1 MANFYNY
8 EYTAEQQKIINEV
21 DNMFPE
27 NPHLLINSSAGS
39 GKTFSAK
46 AALANYFTN
55 GYFNTPISERDFV
68 DWGDDMQYTYS
79 IRRKALY
86 LVFNKAMQSS
96 FAKSIKSMKLEVK
109 QDEVVDLS
117 DIVDTK
123 TYHSFMKNGDN
134 MATALTS
141 ILQIPSIDDIKINYA
156 KGSLNK
162 NDIDR
167 ICRNIANYLY
177 GFGVID
183 FVGEEE
189 TKKTML
195 KYAEAIKPQV
205 ENFIDTYF
213 KTALSA
219 KSSKNSIKEYFE
231 KNNINISELISDTL
245 NKDKLNKAITKF
257 GGRDSNSFF
266 NSLIIRALDKGVRDS
281 QIEVSHDYYYK
292 KIYEHAMSDMNF
304 LVSMFQKYD
313 IIIIDEAQD
322 ADEMMFSLTKR
333 FLDYCKTSPSF
344 SNTYFL
350 AFGDPK
356 QSIYGFKG
364 SFNIFE
370 WAEKN
375 PDFFQNFAL
384 SHSFR
389 YGENIA
395 KFAKLIVDNYH
406 PKDEISGNQ
415 KVKDFINPQGLDIES
430 VARFILNDF
439 MQRKDEP
446 KSKFRH
452 NTAMIFRT
460 NNGCIEAY
468 KSLQEKMK
476 ELLQTDEFKG
486 CGYDIENIVLDP
498 EIKKDVKEIYK
509 KSFLEF
515 IKFDGTLGLNSKS
528 YLRNKGIDITSF
540 TIADALK
547 DDYIRDLISRSL
559 HFSYLTKYKESFL
572 EKMLAGKAK
581 ANADFIITNV
591 HQSKGKEYK
600 NVILG
605 DDYFKRSDKYLCNKE
620 EDNIVHTALTR
631 ARKYLAFYETTPG
644 SNIIKQFYDKQESP
658 SENSNINF
666 IANLETKKEPIA
678 ALNNNYFEDEEEEIK
693 MVPLK
698 I

>member
-8 EYTAEQQKIINEV
+8 EYTPEQQKIIDEI
-21 DNMFPE
+21 DNMFPQI
-27 NPHLLINSSAGS
+27 PHLLINSSAGS

-68 DWGDDMQYTYS
+68 DWGDNMEYTYS

-96 FAKSIKSMKLEVK
+96 FAKSIKNMQLEVR
-109 QDEVVDLS
+109 QDEIVKLS

-123 TYHSFMKNGDN
+123 TYHSFMKNGEN

-141 ILQIPSIDDIKINYA
+141 ILQISNIDEIKINYA

-167 ICRNIANYLY
+167 ICRNIANYMY
-177 GFGVID
+177 DFGAIE
-183 FVGEEE
+183 FVSEEE

-195 KYAEAIKPQV
+195 KYAEVIKPQV
-205 ENFIDTYF
+205 EKFIDTYF
-213 KTALSA
+213 KTALSS
-219 KSSKNSIKEYFE
+219 KSSINLIKDYFE
-231 KNNINISELISDTL
+231 KNNINISELVCDTL
-245 NKDKLNKAITKF
+245 NKDKLNKAIAKF
-257 GGRDSNSFF
+257 GNGDNNSFF
-266 NSLIIRALDKGVRDS
+266 NALIIKALDKGVRDS

-292 KIYEHAMSDMNF
+292 KIYEHAMSNMDF
-304 LVSMFQKYD
+304 LLSMFRKYD
-313 IIIIDEAQD
+313 MIIIDEAQD

-333 FLDYCKTSPSF
+333 FLDYCKTSPTF
-344 SNTYFL
+344 ANTYFL

-375 PDFFQNFAL
+375 SDFFQNFAL

-395 KFAKLIVDNYH
+395 KFAKLIVNNYH
-406 PKDEISGNQ
+406 GKDQILGNE
-415 KVKDFINPQGLDIES
+415 KVKDYINPQGLDLEG

-439 MQRKDEP
+439 LQRKNEP
-446 KSKFRH
+446 KSKFKH

-468 KSLQEKMK
+468 KSLK
-476 ELLQTDEFKG
+476 ETIKGLLETDEFKE
-486 CGYDIENIVLDP
+486 CGYDVENIVLDP

-528 YLRNKGIDITSF
+528 YLKSKNIDITNF
-540 TIADALK
+540 TIANALK
-547 DDYIRDLISRSL
+547 DDYIRELISKSL
-559 HFSYLTKYKESFL
+559 HFRYLVKYNESFL
-572 EKMLAGKAK
+572 EKMLASKTK

-605 DDYFKRSDKYLCNKE
+605 DDFFKHSDKFLCNKE

-631 ARKYLAFYETTPG
+631 AKKYLGFYESAPN

-658 SENSNINF
+658 SENSNISF
-666 IANLETKKEPIA
+666 VENLDIKKEVVA
-678 ALNNNYFEDEEEEIK
+678 VLNNSYFEDEEEIK